1 MQNSDMYTLLCYVQP
16 LLAFHRY
23 QKDNFKPF
31 WSRHPGAKVS
41 SEVWHPELIFHT
53 KDPACCLHQALP
65 PSTLLQTSKTS
76 AAAVLDS
83 EPECVGGEGRPLHSV
98 SRCTMSKQGRLFY
111 CASVPL
117 SCLELKAAV
126 QVRNLQGSMLTMF
139 KLSPDLAQCCSR
151 EQANNQALAAYREA
165 CQGLPAV
172 AWGCK
177 CDFGW
182 PCTNRKEFA
191 RCIRLLTLS
200 SP

>member
-1 MQNSDMYTLLCYVQP
+1 MFNLCWLFTDIRKIISNLSGQDIPGQRSLVRCGTRNSFSTPKTQPAVYTRHFHHPHCCKQAKQAQLLCWI
-16 LLAFHRY
+16 H
-23 QKDNFKPF
+23 
-31 WSRHPGAKVS
+31 
-41 SEVWHPELIFHT
+41 
-53 KDPACCLHQALP
+53 
-65 PSTLLQTSKTS
+65 
-76 AAAVLDS
+76 

-177 CDFGW
+177 CDFG
-182 PCTNRKEFA
+182 
-191 RCIRLLTLS
+191 
-200 SP
+200 